1 MEERKN
7 VWYLVSGILSILACA
22 GYFIVAIVAI
32 NGLSIDYG
40 SLTGEIYSDIE
51 LQAIKTTFI
60 TLLILAIIWLG
71 LSIFSS
77 IIFMKSYSVINKEG
91 IPKKG
96 LIITAT
102 VFAFLSVSLLSV
114 IFAVIGLCVKPQQE
128 DELKVSQNQNK
139 SVEMLNDQL
148 NKLKK
153 MYEDGLIDEEEYK
166 KLRLKAIDKSLNNN

>member
-1 MEERKN
+1 
-7 VWYLVSGILSILACA
+7 
-22 GYFIVAIVAI
+22 
-32 NGLSIDYG
+32 
-40 SLTGEIYSDIE
+40 
-51 LQAIKTTFI
+51 
-60 TLLILAIIWLG
+60 
-71 LSIFSS
+71 
-77 IIFMKSYSVINKEG
+77 MKSYSVINKEG

-148 NKLKK
+148 KKKKK

>member
-32 NGLSIDYG
+32 NCLSIDYG

-51 LQAIKTTFI
+51 LQAIKTTFT

-77 IIFMKSYSVINKEG
+77 IIFMKSYSAINKEG

-96 LIITAT
+96 SIITAT
-102 VFAFLSVSLLSV
+102 VFAFLSVSLLSG
-114 IFAVIGLCVKPQQE
+114 IFAVIGLCAKPQQVE
-128 DELKVSQNQNK
+128 EKKNSQNQNK
-139 SVEMLNDQL
+139 SVEMLDDQL

-166 KLRLKAIDKSLNNN
+166 KLRLKAIDKSLDNN